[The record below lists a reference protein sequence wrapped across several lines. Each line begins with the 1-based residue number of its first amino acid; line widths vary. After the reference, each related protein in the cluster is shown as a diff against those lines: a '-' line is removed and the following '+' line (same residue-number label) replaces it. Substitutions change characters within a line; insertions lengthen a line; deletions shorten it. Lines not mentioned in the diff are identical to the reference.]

1 LPSSQHIYELTSIGP
16 RLCRSLTHF
25 EFYFEDVSY
34 DAKNSAQEL
43 TDKAV
48 IHLTKL
54 CPKLRFV
61 QLQGTSGLQD
71 ITLEALFKNC
81 ADISSVEI
89 TTHTKHG
96 NSRLDGSALDKLREH
111 PRWGT
116 KLKKLRLPN
125 QDTKC
130 DGRDSLTR
138 AVRALTKERDKLF
151 VQLVCVSELKKWGD
165 WEIEVWHTNFRKGRK
180 QSTL

>member
-1 LPSSQHIYELTSIGP
+1 LPSSQHIYELTSVGP

-25 EFYFEDVSY
+25 EFHFEDVSY
-34 DAKNSAQEL
+34 DAENSAQEL
-43 TDKAV
+43 SDQAV

-81 ADISSVEI
+81 ADISYVEI
-89 TTHTKHG
+89 TTHTRDG
-96 NSRLDGSALDKLREH
+96 NSRLDGSALDQLREH

-116 KLKKLRLPN
+116 KLKLLRLPN

-130 DGRDSLTR
+130 DGRDSLTG
-138 AVRALTKERDKLF
+138 AVRALTKERDKLL
-151 VQLVCVSELKKWGD
+151 VQLVSVSELKKWGD
-165 WEIEVWHTNFRKGRK
+165 WELEVWHTNFRKGRK